1 MNVAD
6 LMHRLSKLP
15 PHYKVF
21 FADPGGRSAP
31 HQVAPVHGLRQG
43 HYLNYD
49 GHHVLPAAAAGDPED
64 EVDAVVFLR
73 VAPEE
78 KGAES

>member
-6 LMHRLSKLP
+6 LMHQLSKLP

-21 FADPGGRSAP
+21 FTDPGGRSAP
-31 HQVAPVHGLRQG
+31 HQVAPVHGLREG

-49 GHHVLPAAAAGDPED
+49 GHHVLPVRAPTGDPED
-64 EVDAVVFLR
+64 EIDAVVLTRF
-73 VAPEE
+73 APEE
-78 KGAES
+78 KGR